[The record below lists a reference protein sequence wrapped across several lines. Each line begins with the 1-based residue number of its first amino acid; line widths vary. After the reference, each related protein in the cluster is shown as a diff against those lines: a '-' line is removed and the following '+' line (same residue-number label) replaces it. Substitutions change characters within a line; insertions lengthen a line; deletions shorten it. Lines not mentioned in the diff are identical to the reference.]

1 MLTAMSRKGTAGES
15 RTEEGFIEAFTR
27 QIPRGLDSRFLKTQK
42 LPQAR
47 WQSPALVLERE
58 VLAYDPENPGKKILV
73 GALHDKLIGIE
84 DNRHIL
90 TIAGSRAGKSVT
102 VINNLLFYRGSVLA
116 TDPKAELASKTA
128 ARRAA
133 LGQKVFVLDPFGYA
147 GPQAAP
153 FRAAYNPLAVLSLES
168 PTVIEDAGLIAD
180 GFVAT
185 TGQEKDPHWDES
197 ARNFIEGLILHVA
210 TAPRY
215 EGRRTLLTVRELINA
230 ALTESPGTTADDDE
244 EPSLLVEQDMLANA
258 ERLAQAEDT
267 ADLGAA
273 IEAAARDFYEKG
285 RTEQAGVLSTVRRHT
300 KFLDYRAMRGVL
312 GGNAFSLA
320 DLKRD
325 SDGVTVYLCLPA
337 TRMGACSRW
346 LRIVI
351 NQLLDAMER
360 EKAKP
365 PAPVLVCLDEFPV
378 LGFMRQ
384 LQDAAGQ
391 IASFDVKLWVILQD
405 WGQGKALYGE
415 RWESFAANAG
425 ILQFFGNNDVTTTEY
440 ISRRLGKTRLA
451 VTREGEVAPEQEQ
464 HGLTGRTEAVEL
476 HDLLTPDEVSR
487 LFARSDPFKRQLV
500 IWAGFD
506 PMILQRAE
514 YFDQASPHRAVFAG
528 TIEG

>member
-1 MLTAMSRKGTAGES
+1 MSGRSATAAPDHER
-15 RTEEGFIEAFTR
+15 FLEAFTK
-27 QIPRGLDSRFLKTQK
+27 QFPRGLESRFLKTQR

-47 WQSPALVLERE
+47 WQSPALVLERD
-58 VLAYDPENPGKKILV
+58 VLAYDPSRPGKKILV

-90 TIAGSRAGKSVT
+90 TVAGSRAGKSIT

-147 GPQAAP
+147 DPSV
-153 FRAAYNPLAVLSLES
+153 RAYRASYNPLAVLTPES
-168 PTVIEDAGLIAD
+168 ATIIEDAGLIAD
-180 GFVAT
+180 ALVAT

-210 TAPRY
+210 TSPRY
-215 EGRRTLLTVRELINA
+215 DKRRTLLTVRGLINA
-230 ALTESPGTTADDDE
+230 ALTEVPGSAAAEDE
-244 EPSLLVEQDMLANA
+244 EPAFAVEQDMLGNA
-258 ERLAQAEDT
+258 ERLSNVDGT
-267 ADLGAA
+267 ADIGAA

-285 RTEQAGVLSTVRRHT
+285 RNEQAGVLSTVRRHT
-300 KFLDYRAMRGVL
+300 RFLDYRAMRQVL
-312 GGNAFSLA
+312 GGHGFNLA

-325 SDGVTVYLCLPA
+325 PKGVTVYLCLPA

-346 LRIVI
+346 LRIFI

-360 EKAKP
+360 EKTVPA
-365 PAPVLVCLDEFPV
+365 APVLVCLDEFPV

-405 WGQGKALYGE
+405 WGQGKALYGD

-425 ILQFFGNNDVTTTEY
+425 VLQFFGNNDVTTTEY
-440 ISRRLGKTRLA
+440 ISRRLGKTRIA
-451 VTREGEVAPEQEQ
+451 VAREGEVAPDQHQ
-464 HGLTGRTEAVEL
+464 HGLSGRSEVTEL
-476 HDLLTPDEVSR
+476 HDLLAPDEIGR

-514 YFDQASPHRAVFAG
+514 YFDPHGPIRAALPPQGAG
-528 TIEG
+528 